1 MDSLLWVIGLG
12 LLLGIQ
18 HATDPDHV
26 VAVATIASREP
37 RFRSGAFI
45 GALWGLGHTLTLTV
59 VGGTIIL
66 LNLTV
71 PPAVALSLEL
81 AVALMLVGLGMFRMV
96 ETFRGVAHVHP
107 EHLKARHDHDHGDT
121 FHSHV
126 HTHHDGLP
134 HQHPHLHPSRQLL
147 AALKTVGIGQA
158 FRSLVVGV
166 VHGLAGSAT
175 LALLVLATIQDPFW
189 ALVYLAVFGAGTI
202 LGMLAITVALMVP
215 FTVSARRFARV
226 NYALS
231 MGTGFLSIGVGFFL
245 VYQIGFV
252 RGLLTG

>member
-107 EHLKARHDHDHGDT
+107 EHLKARHHHDHGDT
-121 FHSHV
+121 FHSHI
-126 HTHHDGLP
+126 HTHDGLP
-134 HQHPHLHPSRQLL
+134 HRHPHLHPSRQLL
-147 AALKTVGIGQA
+147 AALKAVGIGQA
-158 FRSLVVGV
+158 FRSAVVGV
-166 VHGLAGSAT
+166 FHGLAGSAT

-189 ALVYLAVFGAGTI
+189 ALVYLGVFGAGTI
-202 LGMLAITVALMVP
+202 SGMLAITAALMVP